1 MKGLN
6 ELIYKEKTGINNE
19 LFRKH
24 FSFQRPSEILKAV
37 YNANDAK
44 ENNDLINVIK
54 SGLSDLKGEI
64 EKMKLKT

>member
-6 ELIYKEKTGINNE
+6 ELIYKEKNGINNE
-19 LFRKH
+19 LFRKN